1 MDNETITARQ
11 IGHTYMINSSTFAK
25 RYKDTLSDF
34 ETWEQKGH
42 ASEWILL
49 PQNVGK
55 DYGIDETSLQGE
67 LYTIVHNKDA
77 HGRKGAIIAVV
88 KGTNPADVLRVLMQL
103 PEGKREMTESI
114 TMDLSDCMRAI
125 AREAFPKA
133 IAIRDC
139 FHVVKRGG
147 EGCEEIRLRLKRE
160 AIKELNKKKAEFRK
174 YLEGLAA
181 QRKSYRN
188 RMKAKHGKNWKKS
201 KRGKKPKRLNTRFE
215 PPKLENGETLV
226 EALTRCH
233 KQLAMSREKWS
244 ATQEKRATILFELYP
259 KLEEAYNLVNSLRAV
274 FRNKKLTK
282 EMAKEKLGEWYE
294 KVAACTLREIKSIRD
309 TIKFYEDEILNYFI
323 KRQTNAS
330 AESLNSKIKCFRAQ
344 VKGVRDIPFFMYR
357 LATVFGLTAVPPPS
371 PQGLSVA
378 PMVFIV
384 LLLIT
389 TILMWLHI

>member
-11 IGHTYMINSSTFAK
+11 IGYTYMINSSTFAK

-49 PQNVGK
+49 PQNAGK
-55 DYGIDETSLQGE
+55 EHGIDETSLQGE
-67 LYTIVHNKDA
+67 LYTIVHNKEA
-77 HGRKGAIIAVV
+77 HGRKGAIVAVV

-103 PEGKREMTESI
+103 PADKREMVGSI

-133 IAIRDC
+133 TVIRDC

-160 AIKELNKKKAEFRK
+160 AVKEVNRQKAEFRK
-174 YLEGLAA
+174 YLKGLAA
-181 QRKSYRN
+181 QRKAYRE
-188 RMKAKHGKNWKKS
+188 RMRAKHGKKWKKS
-201 KRGKKPKRLNTRFE
+201 IRGKKPKRLNARFE
-215 PPKLENGETLV
+215 PPRLTNGETLV
-226 EALTRCH
+226 EALTRCR
-233 KQLAMSREKWS
+233 KQLSMSREKWS
-244 ATQEKRATILFELYP
+244 LAQDKRAKILFERYP
-259 KLEEAYNLVNSLRAV
+259 KLEEAYNLINSLRAV
-274 FRNKKLTK
+274 FRNKKLTRK
-282 EMAKEKLGEWYE
+282 TAKGKLEEWYE
-294 KVAACTLREIKSIRD
+294 KVAACSLREIKSVRD

-323 KRQTNAS
+323 ERQTNAS

-357 LATVFGLTAVPPPS
+357 LATVLG
-371 PQGLSVA
+371 
-378 PMVFIV
+378 
-384 LLLIT
+384 
-389 TILMWLHI
+389 